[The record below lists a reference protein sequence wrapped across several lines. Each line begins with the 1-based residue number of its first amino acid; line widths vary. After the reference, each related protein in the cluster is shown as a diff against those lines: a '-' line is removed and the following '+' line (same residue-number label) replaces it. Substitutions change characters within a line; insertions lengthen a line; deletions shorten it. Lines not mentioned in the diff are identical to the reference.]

1 MTTPRNK
8 TLRIKRG
15 DTVRVLLGRDR
26 GKTGKVMA
34 TLPQEERVM
43 VEGVNL
49 VKKHIRARRAG
60 EKGQRV
66 SVPAPLHVSK
76 VQLVCPQCKKGT
88 RVSIT
93 REGDTRERVCKQCN
107 SKID

>member
-1 MTTPRNK
+1 MNTKVNN

-15 DTVRVLLGRDR
+15 DTVRILLGRDR
-26 GKTGKVMA
+26 GKTGRVMA
-34 TLPQEERVM
+34 TLPREERVM
-43 VEGVNL
+43 VEGINV

-66 SVPAPLHVSK
+66 SVPAPIHVSK

-88 RVSIT
+88 RVSIS
-93 REGDTRERVCKQCN
+93 REGGTRERVCKQCN